1 MTKYSSNISIP
12 ARFYSLDV
20 IRGIAAF
27 AVVIY
32 HYPVLF
38 IKPIQRGMPA
48 SDSHVFLESFS
59 AIKMPFYNLLYI
71 IYKSGDLAV
80 DLFFGLSGFI
90 FFWLFADNIKNNVLG
105 VKEFFIHRFSRLY
118 PLHLI
123 TLLWIL
129 TFQFFSSWN
138 SIWFDFFNNNNIGN
152 FILTLLFSS
161 AWGIGNWRVFNTPV
175 WSVSVEVILYA
186 IFYIFCRNFKI
197 TNTAIVFLTIIGLA
211 LNYKTN
217 HQIGSGIFSFFLSG
231 VTYNLYKN
239 VIQSG
244 KAKVALSI
252 LIPAV
257 LTLLLILISSVYL
270 EWGILNRTPLL
281 WRYTFLPAVLLFQAI
296 ILLLALA
303 ETIWGPLGNKI
314 YILGDISYS
323 VYLIHFPLQVMLLV
337 LFGLFGIHQEIFYY
351 RSAFIIFLFLLFII
365 STFSHYLFERKIQ
378 SSIRRRWLM

>member
-1 MTKYSSNISIP
+1 
-12 ARFYSLDV
+12 
-20 IRGIAAF
+20 
-27 AVVIY
+27 
-32 HYPVLF
+32 
-38 IKPIQRGMPA
+38 MPA